1 MEKRPENLEEL
12 LGGIRRCAEEADKVK
27 VDDIMDAVGGRSFG
41 PLLLLAGV
49 FVSAPGIADIPGVPT
64 VIGLFVLTI
73 SVQLI
78 FGNDHFWLPRWLLD
92 RRIRSKTILKMTGSK
107 WVKKPAAFIDRLLKE
122 RLRFLTGRPAM
133 IGIAVVTVVT
143 MLVMPLTEV
152 VPLSANVVG
161 AGAIAFGLSLI
172 AKDGVM
178 ALAGF
183 VISAAAVTL
192 AIAGVM

>member
-12 LGGIRRCAEEADKVK
+12 LGEIHRCAEKADQVK

-41 PLLLLAGV
+41 PMLLLAGV
-49 FVSAPGIADIPGVPT
+49 FVSAPGLADIPGVPT

-73 SVQLI
+73 SIQLI

-92 RRIRSKTILKMTGSK
+92 RKIKSKTILKMTGSK

-133 IGIAVVTVVT
+133 IGIAIVTVIT

>member
-1 MEKRPENLEEL
+1 MEKQPENLEEL
-12 LGGIRRCAEEADKVK
+12 LGGIRRCAGKADKVK

-92 RRIRSKTILKMTGSK
+92 RRIKSETILKMTGSK
-107 WVKKPAAFIDRLLKE
+107 WVKKPAA
-122 RLRFLTGRPAM
+122 
-133 IGIAVVTVVT
+133 
-143 MLVMPLTEV
+143 
-152 VPLSANVVG
+152 
-161 AGAIAFGLSLI
+161 
-172 AKDGVM
+172 
-178 ALAGF
+178 
-183 VISAAAVTL
+183 
-192 AIAGVM
+192 

>member
-12 LGGIRRCAEEADKVK
+12 LGEIHRCAEKADKVK

-78 FGNDHFWLPRWLLD
+78 CGNDHFWLPGWLLD
-92 RRIRSKTILKMTGSK
+92 RKIKSKIILKMTGSK

-133 IGIAVVTVVT
+133 IGIATVTAVT

-172 AKDGVM
+172 AKDGAM

-183 VISAAAVTL
+183 LISAAAVTL
-192 AIAGVM
+192 AVAGVV

>member
-1 MEKRPENLEEL
+1 MEKQPENLEEL
-12 LGGIRRCAEEADKVK
+12 LERIGGCADGKDKVK

-78 FGNDHFWLPRWLLD
+78 SGNDHFWLPRWLLD
-92 RRIRSKTILKMTGSK
+92 RKIKSETIRKMTGSK

-122 RLRFLTGRPAM
+122 RLRFLTGKPAM
-133 IGIAVVTVVT
+133 VAIATVTAVT

-192 AIAGVM
+192 AIMGVT

>member
-1 MEKRPENLEEL
+1 MKRQPETLEEM
-12 LGGIRRCAEEADKVK
+12 LGEIHRCAEKAEKVK

-92 RRIRSKTILKMTGSK
+92 RRIKSKTILKMTGSK
-107 WVKKPAAFIDRLLKE
+107 WVKKTAAFIDRLLKE

-133 IGIAVVTVVT
+133 IAIAAVTLVT

-192 AIAGVM
+192 AVAGVM

>member
-1 MEKRPENLEEL
+1 MERQPENLSEM
-12 LGGIRRCAEEADKVK
+12 LGGISRCAEQADRVK

-41 PLLLLAGV
+41 PLLLLAGI

-64 VIGLFVLTI
+64 VIGLFILTI

-78 FGNDHFWLPRWLLD
+78 FGNDHFWLPRWLLE
-92 RRIRSKTILKMTGSK
+92 RTIRSEKVLRMTGSK
-107 WVKKPAAFIDRLLKE
+107 WVKKPAAFIDRLLKA
-122 RLRFLTGRPAM
+122 RLRVLTGRPAM
-133 IGIAVVTVVT
+133 VAIATMTAVT

-183 VISAAAVTL
+183 VISAAAVTF
-192 AIAGVM
+192 AIMAVT